1 MKKILLILTIFPFII
16 SCQDKK
22 VDWAKVNLPIPLDSI
37 SKKYKILPY
46 YDYNT
51 QNMELYKSFDKNLL
65 FFDET
70 ELDGKVLIN
79 NSIVIYVSTFDK
91 NILAITLF
99 TEDKKNTDKLLRII
113 DKQLGKADY
122 HYYYNDNKKL
132 ITTQKIWKKEGKYY
146 TLNFKSPDYIF
157 GEKTKTAQLTIFNS
171 ESNVF
176 LKWWFY
182 NGGDFSGYYGQYID
196 ESKKPEHKN
205 KNYTYKDFVEQ
216 MDRENKNYG
225 TTSEFF
231 VK

>member
-1 MKKILLILTIFPFII
+1 MKKLLLLLAILPFMI

-37 SKKYKILPY
+37 SKNYEILPY

-99 TEDKKNTDKLLRII
+99 TEDEKNTDKLLKII
-113 DKQLGKADY
+113 DEQLGKADY

-146 TLNFKSPDYIF
+146 TLNFKNPDYIF

-182 NGGDFSGYYGQYID
+182 SGGDFSGYYGQYID

>member
-99 TEDKKNTDKLLRII
+99 TEDEKNTDKLLRII

-225 TTSEFF
+225 TTSKFF